1 MKLENILVGSDGHI
15 RLSDWSSA
23 LVGKDY
29 SKRLL
34 CSYIRGT
41 KMYAP
46 PEVITQYIASEK
58 SFFAQRQWDATL
70 ADVWSTGI
78 TIYAMA
84 CGRPPFHIATHE
96 DPWFSSFLKET
107 DQEGDMLDLA
117 LVSECASTGANYL
130 TCESLDDGPKGRFL
144 WPSCM
149 NPSLV
154 CLLLKML
161 KVKPEKRCTVAEA
174 LSMLKQLGE
183 EVQQAVMVTE

>member
-1 MKLENILVGSDGHI
+1 MKLENILVGTEGHI

-23 LVGKDY
+23 LVEKDY

-46 PEVITQYIASEK
+46 PEVITQYLMSEK
-58 SFFAQRQWDATL
+58 ALFAQRQWDATL

-84 CGRPPFHIATHE
+84 CGRPPFHFATHE
-96 DPWFSSFLKET
+96 DSWFSSFLKET
-107 DQEGDMLDLA
+107 NQEGDMFE
-117 LVSECASTGANYL
+117 LVSECVGTGANYI
-130 TCESLDDGPKGRFL
+130 TGENLDDGLNEGSFS
-144 WPSCM
+144 WPSFM

-174 LSMLKQLGE
+174 LAMLEQVGE
-183 EVQQAVMVTE
+183 QVQVVK